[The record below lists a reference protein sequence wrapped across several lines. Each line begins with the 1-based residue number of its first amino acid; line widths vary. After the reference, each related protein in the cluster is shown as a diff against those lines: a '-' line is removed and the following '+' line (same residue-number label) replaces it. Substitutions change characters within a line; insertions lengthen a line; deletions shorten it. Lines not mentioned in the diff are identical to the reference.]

1 MHKFG
6 VEGVFNIDLPGVVI
20 WQHVHQSTLH
30 LFREEGWLQLPKGFL
45 DLKILECRN
54 SSDISGMRPGSS
66 HDTLSSQSFVNP
78 DWIPPGTYSLDW
90 IPPGTYSLSTFPV
103 FIIIHL
109 DQSISSNSFLLHRK
123 RAPFC
128 CEKCQEVIT
137 A

>member
-1 MHKFG
+1 MHRFV
-6 VEGVFNIDLPGVVI
+6 VEGFLILICQGLYLAA
-20 WQHVHQSTLH
+20 HSSVHASFILK
-30 LFREEGWLQLPKGFL
+30 RGLQLPKGFL

-66 HDTLSSQSFVNP
+66 HDTHSSQSFVNP
-78 DWIPPGTYSLDW
+78 DWIPS
-90 IPPGTYSLSTFPV
+90 GTYSLSTFPL

-128 CEKCQEVIT
+128 CERCQEVIT